1 VDAYVYLK
9 TNIYYKKMLEM
20 GLAKVDTEKEFSY
33 KNKFMEVSKIG

>member
-1 VDAYVYLK
+1 
-9 TNIYYKKMLEM
+9 MLEM